1 MQKHKFY
8 EIYEEKRR
16 GKRALF
22 TKSLAPGKLVYGE
35 KIVRSEGFEFR
46 EWNPFKSKPSAA
58 ITRGLNQF
66 GLKPGDN
73 VLYLG
78 SASGTTVSHFSDIVG
93 EKGMIFALDF
103 APRVVRDLVILCEQ
117 RTNIAPMLEDAK
129 KPDDYKNKIIHP
141 VDFIFQ
147 DIAQKSQAEIF
158 MKNVNAFLKK
168 GGYCHLA
175 VKARSV
181 DVTKKP
187 GKVFNE
193 VKAFLREQVEIV
205 DYMELDPFEK
215 DHAYFVC
222 KKR

>member
-8 EIYEEKRR
+8 EIYEGRRR
-16 GKRALF
+16 GKKALF
-22 TKSLAPGKLVYGE
+22 TKSLAPGKQVYGE
-35 KIVRSEGFEFR
+35 KLVREQGIEYR
-46 EWNPFKSKPSAA
+46 EWTPFKSKPAAA
-58 ITRGLNQF
+58 IIKGLNQF

-78 SASGTTVSHFSDIVG
+78 AASGTTVSHFSDIVG
-93 EKGMIFALDF
+93 EDGMIFALDF
-103 APRVVRDLVILCEQ
+103 APRVVRDLVLLCEE
-117 RTNIAPMLEDAK
+117 RKNIAPLLEDAN
-129 KPDDYKNKIIHP
+129 KPDNYKNKIIHP
-141 VDFIFQ
+141 VDFLFQ
-147 DIAQKSQAEIF
+147 DIAQKNQAEIF

-175 VKARSV
+175 IKARSV
-181 DVTKKP
+181 DVTKNP

-205 DYMELDPFEK
+205 DYRELDPFER